1 MTQAKTGDK
10 VQIHYTGKLTDGTV
24 FDSSQDREPLSFTLG
39 GGEVIPGFD
48 KAVEGMKVGEAKNV
62 TIPVDQAYGPRLDQ
76 LIIEIPRS
84 QVPPDLSPEV
94 DQNLQMSGPNGE
106 IVVVRVVEVAAD
118 SIKLDANPPLAGQDL
133 NFDIELVAI
142 A

>member
-1 MTQAKTGDK
+1 
-10 VQIHYTGKLTDGTV
+10 
-24 FDSSQDREPLSFTLG
+24 
-39 GGEVIPGFD
+39 
-48 KAVEGMKVGEAKNV
+48 
-62 TIPVDQAYGPRLDQ
+62 
-76 LIIEIPRS
+76 LIIDIPRS
-84 QVPPDLSPEV
+84 QVPPDLNPEV

-106 IVVVRVVEVAAD
+106 TVVVRVVEVAAD